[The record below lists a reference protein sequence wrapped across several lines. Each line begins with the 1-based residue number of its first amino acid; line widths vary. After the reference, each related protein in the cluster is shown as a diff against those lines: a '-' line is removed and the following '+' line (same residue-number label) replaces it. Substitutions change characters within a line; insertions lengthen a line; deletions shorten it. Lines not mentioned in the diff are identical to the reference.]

1 MKEIKRRCDFNT
13 NTVINQKKK
22 KRLLEFMQIQ
32 RKQKAYTLHTDSLK
46 IRGWVG

>member
-22 KRLLEFMQIQ
+22 KITRVYANSE
-32 RKQKAYTLHTDSLK
+32 KAKSIYFTH
-46 IRGWVG
+46 

>member
-13 NTVINQKKK
+13 NTVINQKK

-46 IRGWVG
+46 IRGWVE

>member
-32 RKQKAYTLHTDSLK
+32 RNQKAYTLHTDSLK
-46 IRGWVG
+46 IRGWAG